1 MSLSELIHIP
11 SGEIIA
17 TDVSAEEYEE
27 KYASHFCEWVN
38 GTVIKMSPVKEKH
51 DKLSRYFAKLLEAYF
66 ELRPIGQI
74 RQAPFLMRLS
84 DRRRE
89 PDLQIILDTNPNEL
103 TDSGMNG
110 PADICIEIVSL
121 DSIQRDHGEKFEE
134 YEKGG
139 VSQYWIVDPLR
150 YESRFYRRNAD
161 GIFIRQETDA
171 DGNYRTPLL
180 PGLVLHVPTLWDDDL
195 PGPGAT
201 SRAVEAMLSHE
212 Y

>member
-1 MSLSELIHIP
+1 MSLSEIIHIP
-11 SGEIIA
+11 SGEIVA

-84 DRRRE
+84 NRRRE
-89 PDLQIILDTNPNEL
+89 PDLQVILFTNPNEL

-139 VSQYWIVDPLR
+139 VGEYWIIDPLR

-161 GIFIRQETDA
+161 GIFIRQEPDA
-171 DGNYRTPLL
+171 GGNYHTPLL
-180 PGLVLHVPTLWDDDL
+180 PGLVLHVPILWEDDL
-195 PGPGAT
+195 PGPGT
-201 SRAVEAMLSHE
+201 IVKSVEAMLSHE
-212 Y
+212 S